1 MSKLIRKTKQREIIL
16 NELCKVTSHP
26 TADEL
31 YLMVRDKLPRVS
43 LGTIYRNLEIMA
55 EEGIIRKI
63 ETRGKLKRFDGNT
76 EDHLHIRCE
85 NCDKIEDIFLDDYS
99 EIENFIKKAMNNK
112 KNFKFLDFE
121 LEIIGLCSECQKNN
135 NSANSRRMKN

>member
-76 EDHLHIRCE
+76 DKHLHIRCE
-85 NCDKIEDIFLDDYS
+85 KCDKIEDIFLDDYS
-99 EIENFIKKAMNNK
+99 ELENFLKKVMRNK
-112 KNFKFLDFE
+112 KNFKFSDFE
-121 LEIIGLCSECQKNN
+121 LEIVGLCSDCQDKKDIQ
-135 NSANSRRMKN
+135 NSIAH